1 LDKERKEN
9 NEIIEMT
16 AREELLLFITSL
28 NYQNNK

>member
-16 AREELLLFITSL
+16 AREELLFFITSL